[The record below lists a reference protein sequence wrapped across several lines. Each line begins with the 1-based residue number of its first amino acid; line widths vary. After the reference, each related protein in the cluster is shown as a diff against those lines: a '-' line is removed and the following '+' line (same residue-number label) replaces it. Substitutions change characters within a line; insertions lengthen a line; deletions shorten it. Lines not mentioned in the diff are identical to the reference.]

1 MKSLYKTVNTN
12 GEYSCGDIG
21 ISAEEW
27 FQLLKH
33 PEAMP
38 YHDTSSALRS
48 AKRQH
53 PMPTFATRCKPWRPH
68 SLNR

>member
-1 MKSLYKTVNTN
+1 MPVKTLYKTVNTN
-12 GEYSCGDIG
+12 GEYSCGDVG

-38 YHDTSSALRS
+38 YHDTSSVSR
-48 AKRQH
+48 
-53 PMPTFATRCKPWRPH
+53 
-68 SLNR
+68 